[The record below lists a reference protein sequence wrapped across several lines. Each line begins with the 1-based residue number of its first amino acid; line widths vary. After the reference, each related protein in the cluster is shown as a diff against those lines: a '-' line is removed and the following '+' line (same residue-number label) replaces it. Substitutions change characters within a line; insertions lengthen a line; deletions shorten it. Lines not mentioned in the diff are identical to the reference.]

1 MENKPKIKFKI
12 NFFDVVI
19 IVLVLA
25 LGFAV
30 LKLSNADGGGST
42 VLSTGTPVKVR
53 YTLEL
58 FDLPEG
64 LAEMI
69 KPGDSLSESVEKRFI
84 GNVVS
89 VDFGPC
95 MTTSKDLIT
104 GNYILTE
111 KVGRYT
117 ATLVVELDAVD
128 TGSAIDASGFL
139 LRANLTPSV
148 IGPGYASLGLITGIE
163 R

>member
-1 MENKPKIKFKI
+1 MEKKKFKFKI

-30 LKLSNADGGGST
+30 LKISNADGGGAA

-58 FDLPEG
+58 FDIPVEMT
-64 LAEMI
+64 EMI
-69 KPGDSLSESVEKRFI
+69 KPGDSLSEAVEKRFI

-89 VDFGPC
+89 VESGPC
-95 MTTSKDLIT
+95 MTTSKDYVS
-104 GNYILTE
+104 GNFILTE
-111 KVGRYT
+111 KPGRYT
-117 ATLVVELDAVD
+117 ATILVEIDAIDTGNALDAK
-128 TGSAIDASGFL
+128 GFL
-139 LRANLTPSV
+139 VRANMSPSV
-148 IGPGYASLGLITGIE
+148 TGPGYAALGLITGIE
-163 R
+163 RA